1 MTKDPRA
8 SVPTILQPLHTDE
21 FGAVPLTGED
31 RRSIGRVA
39 DAGAAAADALR
50 VTEPVWARSRLGT
63 AAGLRALNAEHGATY
78 YDVPVEAET
87 DRDAAAEVFAGRTPV
102 IDVQSHFIAPNQ
114 VSDPIHDII
123 TGSRERFGPTW
134 WQEGPTRYWMDEYFR
149 CLFVESETA
158 VAVLTS
164 APGSNGQ
171 VFLTNEEMA
180 ATRELG
186 DRLGGI
192 GRLLNHTVVHP
203 MEPGQIE
210 AMEGWRSRF
219 QTVGWKV
226 YTIGAYKDVGKA
238 EWNSDVASWQLDDER
253 TGIPFLERVMEVG
266 PRLVCAHKGLSHLA
280 PAGSPRDIGP
290 AAKAFPEIDFLVYHS
305 GLETPL
311 EGEYR
316 EGPYSDAV
324 AHEGVNRLVTSLR
337 KAGVAPGSNV
347 YAELGT
353 SWFLLIKRPL
363 EAAHVLGKLLL
374 AVGED
379 NVVWGTD
386 SIWYGPT
393 QPLIDAF
400 RAFRIPAELR
410 DRYGYPE
417 LTAEVK
423 EKILCRNACRVYGID
438 LAEAKRFADDDE
450 VGWARHM
457 MREYQ
462 SKGLPTLA

>member
-1 MTKDPRA
+1 MSKHT
-8 SVPTILQPLHTDE
+8 PTILQALHTDE
-21 FGAVPLTGED
+21 FGPVALTPRD
-31 RRSIGRVA
+31 HRSIQRVA
-39 DAGAAAADALR
+39 DAGANAAQALR
-50 VTEPVWARSRLGT
+50 VTEPEWARSRLGT
-63 AAGLRALNAEHGATY
+63 AAGLRALNAEHGAEFY
-78 YDVPVEAET
+78 RVPIEADT
-87 DRDAAAEVFAGRTPV
+87 DKDAAAEAFDGGSPV
-102 IDVQSHFIAPNQ
+102 IDVQSHFISQRPTN
-114 VSDPIHDII
+114 DPTHDLI
-123 TGSRERFGPTW
+123 TGNRTRFGPDW
-134 WQEGPTRYWMDEYFR
+134 WAQGPTRYWMDEYFR
-149 CLFVESETA
+149 CLYVESETA

-164 APGSNGQ
+164 APGTDGHT
-171 VFLTNEEMA
+171 FLSNEEMA

-186 DRLGGI
+186 DRLGGM

-203 MEPGQIE
+203 TEPGQLE
-210 AMEGWRSRF
+210 AMDGWRERF

-238 EWNSDVASWQLDDER
+238 EWNSDEASWQLDDEG
-253 TGIPFLERVMEVG
+253 TGIPFLERVMDVG

-290 AAKAFPEIDFLVYHS
+290 AARAFPDIDFLVYHS

-311 EGEYR
+311 ESAYR
-316 EGPYSDAV
+316 EGPYSDDV
-324 AHEGVNRLVTSLR
+324 ADEGVNRLVTTLQR
-337 KAGVAPGSNV
+337 AGVAPGSNV

-363 EAAHVLGKLLL
+363 EAAHFLGKLLL

-386 SIWYGPT
+386 SIWYGST

-400 RAFRIPAELR
+400 RAFQIPPELC

-417 LTAEVK
+417 MTPAIK
-423 EKILCRNACRVYGID
+423 EKILCHNACRVYGID
-438 LAEAKRFADDDE
+438 IGAARQFAADDDVE
-450 VGWARHM
+450 WARQM

-462 SKGLPTLA
+462 SNGVPTLA